1 MLFSELLASILN
13 GKKKKISVAVVKK
26 KPQIFTTRFHKA
38 LRDVILVF
46 PNNEISTPLS
56 LLFLMQN
63 SLLLENTNMA
73 FIRHDHS
80 PW

>member
-26 KPQIFTTRFHKA
+26 KPQIFTTRFHKP

-56 LLFLMQN
+56 LLFLMQKF
-63 SLLLENTNMA
+63 SIVREHQYG
-73 FIRHDHS
+73 FH
-80 PW
+80 PP